1 MEWWM
6 VLAIMFGGQF
16 VLMAMGMPVAFAFL
30 IMSLTGSAIYLGGD
44 AGLHQLIY
52 SSMQSVMSFTL
63 LPVPLFIVMGELMF
77 ATRIGLLAIDTM
89 NELLGRLPGRLALL
103 AIGSGGIVGALCGSA
118 LASTALHGK
127 LLFPE
132 MRKYGYS
139 KFMSIGPIVTCGSLA
154 MVIPP
159 TAMGVLIASLANVSV
174 GNYLIGC
181 IVPGILL
188 MVVYGAYI
196 ALVCTL
202 RPEHA
207 APYEVQAK
215 SVSKK
220 ALSIATNVLP
230 MALIVFLVTV
240 TIYIGVCTPSEAA
253 ALGAAGTMV
262 LAALYR
268 QLSWAVLKKALDGTL
283 RTTAMIFFI
292 LVGSTAFSQILAFS
306 GAGGVITEMTVGIP
320 VSPVMLVICM
330 QVLVMI
336 LGCFMDQLSIL
347 MITLPIFMPITR
359 TIGFNDMVF
368 TIMLLINVEMAGKTP
383 PFGMS
388 LFVIKGVLPEDVST
402 ADIYKSVFPF
412 LICDMVVMGLLLA
425 FPALTL
431 WLPAMMK

>member
-16 VLMAMGMPVAFAFL
+16 VLMAVGTPVAFAFL

-188 MVVYGAYI
+188 IIVYGTYI
-196 ALVCTL
+196 TLVCTL

-220 ALSIATNVLP
+220 ALSIVTNVLP
-230 MALIVFLVTV
+230 MALIVFLVTI

-268 QLSWAVLKKALDGTL
+268 QLSWPVLKKALDGTL

-306 GAGGVITEMTVGIP
+306 GAGSVITEMTAGIP
-320 VSPVMLVICM
+320 VNPVMLVICM
-330 QVLVMI
+330 QILVMI

-347 MITLPIFMPITR
+347 MIVLPIFMPIIR
-359 TIGFNDMVF
+359 AIGFNDMLF

-388 LFVIKGVLPEDVST
+388 LFVIKGVLPKDIST

>member
-16 VLMAMGMPVAFAFL
+16 VLMAIGTPVAFAFL

-188 MVVYGAYI
+188 IIVYGTYI
-196 ALVCTL
+196 TLVCTL

-220 ALSIATNVLP
+220 ALSIVTNVLP
-230 MALIVFLVTV
+230 MALIVFLVTI

-306 GAGGVITEMTVGIP
+306 GAGSVITEMTAGIP
-320 VSPVMLVICM
+320 VNPVMLVICM
-330 QVLVMI
+330 QILVMI

-347 MITLPIFMPITR
+347 MIVLPIFMPIIR
-359 TIGFNDMVF
+359 AIGFNDMLF
-368 TIMLLINVEMAGKTP
+368 TIILLINVEMAGKTP

-388 LFVIKGVLPEDVST
+388 LFVIKGVLPEDIST